1 MNEQRKRRIPQAC
14 ITGPFKWDITSKTFP
29 AIDLAK
35 LTDLA
40 NEDFSLVAVGLVEE
54 KPNG

>member
-54 KPNG
+54 NPQ